1 MSRDKS
7 KINYLTCRFEDQ
19 ELENEFQIYRTE
31 KSWKF
36 ILFLFYA
43 AFFIGWLIKL
53 DDIKVLGLNS
63 FYISYHFIEQILFL
77 ILLFSSTKIKNSIMK
92 TTFLYRGLV

>member
-7 KINYLTCRFEDQ
+7 KINYLTCKFEDL

-36 ILFLFYA
+36 ILFLLYSA
-43 AFFIGWLIKL
+43 YFIGWLIKL
-53 DDIKVLGLNS
+53 DDIKVLGYNS
-63 FYISYHFIEQILFL
+63 FYFSYHILDQILFF
-77 ILLFSSTKIKNSIMK
+77 ILLLSSTKVKKSIMK
-92 TTFLYRGLV
+92 TIFL